1 MNESTM
7 RNCSVQF
14 NTGGSQP
21 LTLTPVALPRVETH
35 SASKRTLRK
44 RTKQL
49 NDIIHLSAG
58 DNDEAYAAQTSNI
71 IKTADEVTREA
82 IISKLNIKTT
92 IPAEHVAAMKATQ
105 NIPWNLLEEVLRWL
119 STFNVQLST
128 KNKGHIIARMNM
140 LHECNLLVSHPF
152 IPDDDIH
159 VKIGGDHGGG
169 SFKMSY
175 QIANVSNPK
184 KLDDAVIFSI
194 FEAKDSRANLRY
206 VWNVLRPMYPSC
218 SV

>member
-7 RNCSVQF
+7 WNRSVQF
-14 NTGGSQP
+14 NTGGSHP

-58 DNDEAYAAQTSNI
+58 DNDEAYAAQTANI

-105 NIPWNLLEEVLRWL
+105 NIPWNLLEEVRRWL

-128 KNKGHIIARMNM
+128 KNKVREVAKEWVGMGLKCEYAPLLVKKKKKTEIKPVPWCYIYNLVGHIIARMNM
-140 LHECNLLVSHPF
+140 LHEFVGITP
-152 IPDDDIH
+152 IH
-159 VKIGGDHGGG
+159 
-169 SFKMSY
+169 
-175 QIANVSNPK
+175 
-184 KLDDAVIFSI
+184 
-194 FEAKDSRANLRY
+194 SR
-206 VWNVLRPMYPSC
+206 
-218 SV
+218 